1 MLSSYRHRP
10 QRGTVCR
17 RCQVIRFFIVA
28 ALIVTVFAI
37 VADEQRQYLQMVTPM
52 RAALAICLV
61 GVAGFVIKL
70 IAWKKTA
77 RRVVSDDRAPAAPQ
91 GGGSEETDHRSSHL

>member
-10 QRGTVCR
+10 QRGSVCR

-28 ALIVTVFAI
+28 ALCVTVFAI

-52 RAALAICLV
+52 RAALAICV
-61 GVAGFVIKL
+61 AGVAGFVIKL
-70 IAWKKTA
+70 IAWKMTDG
-77 RRVVSDDRAPAAPQ
+77 RVISDDRAPTAPQ
-91 GGGSEETDHRSSHL
+91 GAGSEETDHRSSH